1 MFSFF
6 SQKQAVEHFTT
17 PCCGRTVNTVMRR
30 RHNAKRITMRIK
42 DGDLHLT
49 APPRVSGHEA
59 RRFIAKH
66 EHWIEQNLR
75 QWDAQVFAQ
84 KTAPPAI
91 FYHGEKLP
99 VIWLACPNHRGK
111 SRVTAQENLTI
122 HTPNDSRL
130 QPWSVLEAWLK
141 QQARENIAESLA
153 EVLPQMN
160 EPPAPFTIRDQKTR
174 WGSCSTSRRLSFN
187 WRLIMA
193 PPLALH
199 YVVVHEAAH
208 LIHHDHSPRFWAK
221 VAEIMPDYKQH
232 QRWLKT
238 QGKELF
244 IPLEKRLMMLKAST
258 DSEKNQ

>member
-6 SQKQAVEHFTT
+6 SNKPSVEHFTT
-17 PCCGRTVNTVMRR
+17 AAFGRTINTVMRR
-30 RHNAKRITMRIK
+30 RRNAKHITLRVRG
-42 DGDLHLT
+42 GDLHLT
-49 APPRVSGHEA
+49 APPRASRREA
-59 RRFIAKH
+59 RHFIAKH
-66 EHWIEQNLR
+66 EQWIEQNLR
-75 QWDAQVFAQ
+75 QWDALVFAQ
-84 KTAPPAI
+84 KTAPPAV

-99 VIWLACPNHRGK
+99 VVWLACPKHRGK
-111 SRVTAQENLTI
+111 SRVTLQEQLTI
-122 HTPNDSRL
+122 HTASDSRL
-130 QPWSVLEAWLK
+130 QPWSILESWLK
-141 QQARENIAESLA
+141 QQARENIATALG

-160 EPPAPFTIRDQKTR
+160 EAPAPFTIRDQKTR

-244 IPLEKRLMMLKAST
+244 TPLEQRLMMLKATTESHH
-258 DSEKNQ
+258 QF